1 MSLEPGKLR
10 VPNDPWS
17 QVRNK
22 LMPTLKVVD
31 RDGKIAGAAIAVWRI
46 VYQLRRAS
54 KVQFDDWDTKL
65 IEKLRR
71 SGVDPFQPVDVDFF
85 VALPTREVA
94 DTIASRLQAEGFT
107 VDIRELADSV
117 DLPWSVHALKSM
129 SLNVHA
135 VREVSTRM
143 RGLAAETGG
152 RYDGWA
158 PGPGK
163 PIG

>member
-1 MSLEPGKLR
+1 M
-10 VPNDPWS
+10 DWF
-17 QVRNK
+17 
-22 LMPTLKVVD
+22 VVFL
-31 RDGKIAGAAIAVWRI
+31 IAGAAIAVWRI

-94 DTIASRLQAEGFT
+94 DTVASRLQAEGFT

-129 SLNVHA
+129 ALNVHA

-143 RGLAAETGG
+143 RGLAWNDHDCIVTS
-152 RYDGWA
+152 RQVSSST
-158 PGPGK
+158 
-163 PIG
+163 

>member
-1 MSLEPGKLR
+1 MDWFVIFL
-10 VPNDPWS
+10 
-17 QVRNK
+17 
-22 LMPTLKVVD
+22 
-31 RDGKIAGAAIAVWRI
+31 IAGAAIAVWRI
-46 VYQLRRAS
+46 VYQIRRAS
-54 KVQFDDWDTKL
+54 RVQFDDWDTKL

-85 VALPTREVA
+85 MALPSRVVA
-94 DTIASRLQAEGFT
+94 DTVAARLQAEGFT
-107 VDIRELADSV
+107 VDIRKLADSV
-117 DLPWSVHALKSM
+117 DHPWSVHALKSM

-143 RGLAAETGG
+143 RVIAAETGG

>member
-1 MSLEPGKLR
+1 MDWFVIFL
-10 VPNDPWS
+10 
-17 QVRNK
+17 
-22 LMPTLKVVD
+22 
-31 RDGKIAGAAIAVWRI
+31 IAGAAIAVWRI
-46 VYQLRRAS
+46 VYQIRRAS
-54 KVQFDDWDTKL
+54 RVQFDDWDTKL

-85 VALPTREVA
+85 MALPSRVVA
-94 DTIASRLQAEGFT
+94 DTVAEYLQAEGFT
-107 VDIRELADSV
+107 VDIRKLADSV
-117 DLPWSVHALKSM
+117 DHPWSVHALKSM

-143 RGLAAETGG
+143 RVIAAETGG

>member
-1 MSLEPGKLR
+1 MDWFVIFL
-10 VPNDPWS
+10 
-17 QVRNK
+17 
-22 LMPTLKVVD
+22 
-31 RDGKIAGAAIAVWRI
+31 IAGAAIAVWRI
-46 VYQLRRAS
+46 VYQIRRAS
-54 KVQFDDWDTKL
+54 RVQFDDWDTKL

-85 VALPTREVA
+85 VALPSRAVA
-94 DTIASRLQAEGFT
+94 DTVAARLQAEGFT

-117 DLPWSVHALKSM
+117 DHPWSVHALKSM

-143 RGLAAETGG
+143 RVIAAETGG